1 METGAKIPDE
11 EKFNLAQQKAR
22 DGTLEE
28 ALTLFQELVHSNPQF
43 PIYQLGLAST
53 FKDMGDLEKAAIHF
67 RICTQLSPEK
77 EMISRCLFHCLW
89 NQGRREEAIEEA
101 NRFLTIK
108 DSVDYR
114 NILQEI
120 EQKSRQIGTD
130 ETDQT

>member
-1 METGAKIPDE
+1 METPDSNSNE
-11 EKFNLAQQKAR
+11 EKFTLAQQKAG
-22 DGTLEE
+22 DGDLKG
-28 ALTLFQELVHSNPQF
+28 ALMLFQELVLSHPQSHV
-43 PIYQLGLAST
+43 YQLMLAKT
-53 FKDMGDLEKAAIHF
+53 YQDLGDLEMAAIAF
-67 RICTQLSPEK
+67 RACTELLPEK
-77 EMISRCLFHCLW
+77 ETISRLLFHCLW

-120 EQKSRQIGTD
+120 EQKSRQVGTD